1 MVLTRRDALA
11 FLRSE
16 LPAEEERSGLNL
28 ADARARII
36 ASGRGRVYASIGVDS
51 IPCTRNCR
59 FCSHAAEWGVY
70 PASHELSIER
80 VLAIAERIAPH
91 RPDWLTLRT
100 TQDYPIARLAELS
113 AAVRGIMPRDT
124 AIVVNTGEFS
134 GREADQLLVAGVTG
148 VYHTF
153 RLREGIDTGISPLA
167 RRRTLEIVRDSGLQL
182 YALVEPVGPEHPDE
196 ELVEAAFRLKDFGVR
211 VSGAMARVPVP
222 GTPLAPLGR
231 VSDERFIRTV
241 AMTRLV
247 SGPEVEAICVHP
259 PLPAALRAGAN
270 VVVVDAGATPRDT
283 RDAGSA
289 WRGFDIVAAKMM
301 LQEAGWTTRASAD
314 APRAAVASSELRP

>member
-1 MVLTRRDALA
+1 MPITARDALD
-11 FLRSE
+11 FLGSD
-16 LPAEEERSGLNL
+16 LPADQVRAGLER
-28 ADARARII
+28 ADARARRV
-36 ASGRGRVYASIGVDS
+36 AGGRGRVYASIGVDS
-51 IPCTRNCR
+51 APCTRNCR
-59 FCSHAAEWGVY
+59 FCSHGARWGVY
-70 PASHELSIER
+70 PAAHELRIDHVSG
-80 VLAIAERIAPH
+80 IAERIAPH

-100 TQDYPIARLAELS
+100 TQDFPVARLAELA
-113 AAVRGIMPRDT
+113 AAVRGIVPRDT

-134 GREADQLLVAGVTG
+134 GREADQLLAAGVTA
-148 VYHTF
+148 VYHTY
-153 RLREGIDTGISPLA
+153 RLREGIDTGIAPRA
-167 RRRTLEIVRDSGLQL
+167 RRRTLEIIRDSGLAL
-182 YALVEPVGPEHPDE
+182 YALVEPVGPEHTDE

-231 VSDERFIRTV
+231 ASEERIVRTI

-283 RDAGSA
+283 RDAGTA
-289 WRGFDIVAAKMM
+289 WHGFDVVAAKAV
-301 LQEAGWTTRASAD
+301 LEEAGWSTRTPPGAQPATSA
-314 APRAAVASSELRP
+314 PELRP